1 MITKELYVNLALA
14 MVCIF
19 ITTTVVIGNIVA
31 SLLVLLMVILSLVDV
46 GGFMHFWGLTIDV
59 VSAVNLIIAIG
70 LCVDYSAHIAH
81 GYLVMHQGTREERV
95 KKTLKLVAPAVF
107 NGGITTS
114 LAFILLAGSKSHVFQ
129 TFFKIFFLVVS
140 FGLFQVYNSSVTA
153 IEFIPF

>member
-107 NGGITTS
+107 NGGID
-114 LAFILLAGSKSHVFQ
+114 ILQLCCDGS
-129 TFFKIFFLVVS
+129 
-140 FGLFQVYNSSVTA
+140 
-153 IEFIPF
+153 